1 MKIKQFRHLKINITK
16 TKKYINKKKEFKISE
31 ILKFNNKSIQN

>member
-16 TKKYINKKKEFKISE
+16 TKKYINKKKN
-31 ILKFNNKSIQN
+31 LKFRKS